1 MVYAALSTSCIV
13 IIRLDGI
20 HSLHDL
26 STSNLLKEPRLD
38 AAFSSAV
45 TKRQEVFQ
53 RDGHRSLFCSCL
65 LETPD

>member
-38 AAFSSAV
+38 AASYQATGSV
-45 TKRQEVFQ
+45 SERWTQV
-53 RDGHRSLFCSCL
+53 SVLFLS
-65 LETPD
+65 P